1 MSKACPFPPGALVAA
16 YFRDSG
22 GEEQDQSIPQQESHF
37 RTWCAQNGLTVGR
50 IFRDAARPGSSVAG
64 RQAFHDMMH
73 HFRTSA
79 PEAGLVIWSYSRFA
93 RDFDDAQFYRADI
106 RRRGYQFYSLNDE
119 IPDGPMGRLFEAVI
133 DWKNEQFLEDLSR
146 DVRRGLADLVRTH
159 GAVPGTPPRG
169 FTRQPIQI
177 GARRDGRPHIVHRW
191 VPDPESVHL
200 VKAAFDLRAAG
211 ASLAEIHASTHL
223 YGSLNS
229 YITFFSNKLYIGIL
243 EFGDQVIENYCEP
256 VIDIDTWQA
265 VQLRVQQHAAHRN
278 LTEPGSRSHPRRQSS
293 RYLLSG
299 LAYCARCGS
308 PLYGLTSTQRNRE
321 ATGRYACTRAHR
333 RRDCDLRPIPQPAL
347 EAAVLETL
355 QSYVLQPAVQLANLD
370 QLQAQQADHF
380 KVIDAQKADLN
391 KRLISV
397 RRRLANTAS
406 AIAEAGHSPALLE
419 TLARLEA
426 EAANLRS
433 RLEDIQRQLAAP
445 PPVYS
450 PDALADLRLRLASSD
465 PGTLRPLLAGLLS
478 RVIIDRDG
486 QTIRGE
492 LIYYSPPP

>member
-1 MSKACPFPPGALVAA
+1 MPACPFPPGSLVAA

-22 GEEQDQSIPQQESHF
+22 GETQDLSIFQQESHF
-37 RTWCAQNGLTVGR
+37 RTWCAQHGLAAGS
-50 IFRDAARPGSSVAG
+50 IFRDAARPGSSVAE

-73 HFRTSA
+73 HFRSSA

-106 RRRGYQFYSLNDE
+106 RRRGYLFHSLNDD
-119 IPDGPMGRLFEAVI
+119 IPEGAMGRLFEAVI

-146 DVRRGLADLVRTH
+146 DVKRGLHDLVRTH

-169 FTRQPIQI
+169 FKREPIQI
-177 GARRDGRPHIVHRW
+177 GARRDGRPHIAHRW
-191 VPDPESVHL
+191 VPDPDL
-200 VKAAFDLRAAG
+200 APIIRQAFTLRAAG
-211 ASLAEIHASTHL
+211 ASMAEVHKATAL
-223 YGSLNS
+223 YNSLNS
-229 YITFFSNKLYIGIL
+229 YTTFFSNKLYIGIL
-243 EFGDQVIENYCEP
+243 VFGDLVIENYCEP
-256 VIDIDTWQA
+256 VVDLDTWQT

-355 QSYVLQPAVQLANLD
+355 QSYILQPDVQLANLE
-370 QLQAQQADHF
+370 LIQAQQADHF

-397 RRRLANTAS
+397 RRRIANTTA

-419 TLARLEA
+419 TLARFEA
-426 EAANLRS
+426 EAGTLRGQLAD
-433 RLEDIQRQLAAP
+433 LERQLAAP
-445 PPVYS
+445 APSYS